1 MEVRKIRDLTLI
13 TLDEKRT
20 MVIACDSC
28 GGVGMKEGDELKV
41 PPFFVGKFAARV
53 PLLEVMCTGAEV
65 VTITDTVSNEME
77 PTGAEIISG
86 IKEELMAAG
95 IKDIVLTGSTE
106 ENFKTS
112 VTALGTTV
120 VGLVN
125 TNELKVNN
133 IKTDALLISIGLPK
147 VGGQIN
153 FVKDDEIVDYPSI
166 KNLLKA
172 DFVYE
177 IVPVGSKGI
186 AYEAEQLAINN
197 KLRLKLDKNI
207 IVDINKSGGPATCV
221 IAAID
226 RSSIDKISETISNIN
241 IIGYL
246 EGE

>member
-1 MEVRKIRDLTLI
+1 LSRFYR
-13 TLDEKRT
+13 
-20 MVIACDSC
+20 A
-28 GGVGMKEGDELKV
+28 DELKV
-41 PPFFVGKFAARV
+41 PPFYVGKFAARV

-86 IKEELMAAG
+86 IKEELKSAG
-95 IKDIVLTGSTE
+95 IEDVMLTGSTE
-106 ENFKTS
+106 ENFKTR

-120 VGLVN
+120 VGIAN

-147 VGGQIN
+147 VGAQIN
-153 FVKDDEIVDYPSI
+153 FVKDDEIVDYSSI
-166 KNLLKA
+166 KRLLKT
-172 DFVYE
+172 DLVYE

-197 KLRLKLDKNI
+197 RLELKLYKNTM
-207 IVDINKSGGPATCV
+207 VDINKSGGPATCV

-226 RSSIDKISETISNIN
+226 EDSYSKIMDIAPNIN

-246 EGE
+246 EEGI